1 MDTNQIPKA
10 VTDLAWSQG
19 RLKYKLKPAQK
30 QIYDDIQASNELIY
44 VVNCSRRLGK
54 TYVMGVIA
62 IEAAIRHIN
71 FQVHFGAP
79 YQNALRDFLLP
90 IFRQILE
97 DCPEEIRPTW
107 KQLESKWVFP
117 NGSYIKL
124 CGANNGQFDNLR
136 GNKSDLFILDEAA
149 QIDKVDDVIHG
160 VAMPQLLSSKN
171 PNKKII
177 LPSTPPTTPDHPF
190 KRYAADAKAVGA
202 YSHFTIYDAG
212 YSEEEINKIAAK
224 ISGGKESTY
233 FRREYMAEFVV
244 EEELQIIPEWKQ
256 TTENVKEVAKDDYF
270 QFYHLVEG
278 LDIGYRD
285 FTAFILG
292 YHDFQKAQLVIE
304 YEYALKENDFTTEV
318 LAKKIKELESEYT
331 TVNKTRIRRISDNN
345 NLNLVADLARLHKLP
360 FAPITKNAGSGEN
373 RKGKEWMVSQARK
386 WVNDGKLIIH
396 PRCKMLIASLEFGIW
411 KDGHSEFARSEEL
424 GHYDFID
431 ALVYLIAGL
440 MPSLQNSNPIP
451 PLYKLNVAT
460 TMFPNNA
467 VPTYFPQPQDEIVKK
482 MFQPKF

>member
-1 MDTNQIPKA
+1 MEPTKIPQA
-10 VTDLAWSQG
+10 VKTLAWNQG
-19 RLKYKLKPAQK
+19 RLKYLLKPCQK
-30 QIYDDIQASNELIY
+30 KIYDDINASNELIY

-54 TYVMGVIA
+54 TFAMAVIA
-62 IEAAIRHIN
+62 IEAALQNIN

-97 DCPEEIRPTW
+97 DCPEELRPTW
-107 KQLESKWVFP
+107 KQLESKWVFK

-190 KRYAADAKAVGA
+190 KKYAEAAQAAGA

-212 YSEEEINKIAAK
+212 YDELEIDRIASKIE
-224 ISGGKESTY
+224 GGKKSTY

-244 EEELQIIPEWKQ
+244 DEALHIVPEWKDHP
-256 TTENVKEVAKDDYF
+256 EYVADVEKDDFF
-270 QFYHLVEG
+270 QFFTIVEG

-285 FTAFILG
+285 FTAWLMG
-292 YHDFQKAQLVIE
+292 YYDFNKGKLIIE
-304 YEYALKENDFTTEV
+304 YEYALKENDFTTEE
-318 LAKKIKELESEYT
+318 LAKNIKALELEYT
-331 TVNKTRIRRISDNN
+331 KHNQTRIRRISDNN
-345 NLNLVADLARLHKLP
+345 NLNLVADLSRLHKLP
-360 FAPITKNAGSGEN
+360 FAPVSKNTGRGAD
-373 RKGKEWMVSQARK
+373 RKGKEWMVSQTRQ

-396 PRCKMLIASLEFGIW
+396 PRCKMLIASLAFGIW
-411 KDGHSEFARSEEL
+411 KIGHSEFARSEKL
-424 GHYDFID
+424 GHYDFVD
-431 ALVYLIAGL
+431 ALIYLIAGL
-440 MPSLQNSNPIP
+440 MPVIRNVNPVP
-451 PLYKLNVAT
+451 PLYKINVHQ
-460 TMFPNNA
+460 TMFPNGMPLQHENK
-467 VPTYFPQPQDEIVKK
+467 QDDEIKK
-482 MFQPKF
+482 MFRNKF

>member
-1 MDTNQIPKA
+1 MY
-10 VTDLAWSQG
+10 L
-19 RLKYKLKPAQK
+19 LKPAQK
-30 QIYDDIQASNELIY
+30 KIYQDIQNSKELIY

-54 TYVMGVIA
+54 TYVMSVIA
-62 IEAAIRHIN
+62 IEAALQHPN
-71 FQVHFGAP
+71 FQIHFGAP

-97 DCPEEIRPTW
+97 DCPNDIRPTW
-107 KQLESKWVFP
+107 KQLESKWVFK

-136 GNKSDLFILDEAA
+136 GNKSDLFILDECA

-160 VAMPQLLSSKN
+160 VAMPQLLSSTN
-171 PNKKII
+171 PDKKII

-190 KRYAADAKAVGA
+190 KRYAEDAKAVGA

-212 YSEEEINKIAAK
+212 YSEEEINRIAAK
-224 ISGGKESTY
+224 IDGGKTSTY

-244 EEELQIIPEWKQ
+244 EEELQIIPEWNSKY
-256 TTENVKEVAKDDYF
+256 VGEVEKNDLF
-270 QFYHLVEG
+270 QFYTIVEG

-292 YHDFQKAQLVIE
+292 YYDFSNAKLVIE
-304 YEYALKENDFTTEV
+304 YEYALRENDFTTEV
-318 LAKKIKELESEYT
+318 LATNIKVLEDEYKKLNS
-331 TVNKTRIRRISDNN
+331 TRIRRISDNN
-345 NLNLVADLARLHKLP
+345 NLNLIADLSRLHQLP
-360 FAPITKNAGSGEN
+360 FGPVSKNTGSGTD

-386 WVNDGKLIIH
+386 WINDGKLTIH

-411 KDGHSEFARSEEL
+411 KEGHSEFARSEKL

-431 ALVYLIAGL
+431 ALIYLIAGL
-440 MPSLQNSNPIP
+440 IPAVQNVNPVP
-451 PLYKLNVAT
+451 PLYKINVAT
-460 TMFPNNA
+460 TMFPNNQLP
-467 VPTYFPQPQDEIVKK
+467 VQHENPQDAEILK
-482 MFQPKF
+482 MFRYKFKG